1 MMDNDIEKGLRD
13 DERINA
19 FLRGK
24 MSGEQERQFL
34 SDVKTDSLLR
44 DRAIATCRMAQ
55 GMKAEGRERDR
66 LLMEAFS
73 SADEKTVRRI
83 AASTVRLSEGL
94 KKIVACDSLRVA
106 KKRPERSVAASK
118 IPERSVDARKKPMRR
133 VVAALSVAA
142 TVLVLLVVG
151 LQYRDYRLTTQLGHR
166 YATETPYDFDGL
178 ERGATGQADQQVAKE
193 LADLFANV
201 RTDTDL
207 SASIKRLWQLWE
219 LSTAETYNEYTN
231 YAPLI
236 GWHLAV
242 ACLEDNDRG
251 SAREVLTK
259 LQTITEPDSY
269 YNIRSKKLLSEIETL

>member
-73 SADEKTVRRI
+73 SADEESVRKI
-83 AASTVRLSEGL
+83 AAS
-94 KKIVACDSLRVA
+94 IVSGSQRA
-106 KKRPERSVAASK
+106 VAASK
-118 IPERSVDARKKPMRR
+118 RPVRR

-142 TVLVLLVVG
+142 TILVLLVVG